1 MDYKFFLRGIKN
13 IVLNPAK
20 AWETIDSEN
29 KSASKTRDNFFFPLA
44 ILVSIAAIVGS
55 LIFTNATLSPVY
67 SLFVGIKCF
76 VTLYITVYIGS
87 FIMKEI
93 TFPLDLGRDFNSS
106 FKILVYS
113 LTPLLLCLII
123 SYIFESLL
131 FLDIIGLYG
140 LYIFWTGAEK
150 ILNPPR
156 YKKIP
161 LLIATSITVAVIY
174 IATNIALTKLID
186 KIYYLFFA

>member
-1 MDYKFFLRGIKN
+1 MDFKFFLEGIKN
-13 IVLNPAK
+13 IVLNPVK

-29 KSASKTRDNFFFPLA
+29 KSASKTRDNFFFPLT
-44 ILVSIAAIVGS
+44 ILVSISAITGS
-55 LIFTNATLSPVY
+55 LIYTNATLSPVY
-67 SLFVGIKCF
+67 SLFIGIKCF

-93 TFPLDLGRDFNSS
+93 TFPLDLGRDFNLS
-106 FKILVYS
+106 FRIIVYS

-150 ILNPPR
+150 ILNPPQ
-156 YKKIP
+156 YKKMP
-161 LLIATSITVAVIY
+161 LLIATTITVAVIY
-174 IATNIALTKLID
+174 IATNIVLTKLID
-186 KIYYLFFA
+186 KIYFLFFA